1 MLDIDGE
8 MKMTNKIFKSI
19 FCVAITVLV
28 SSLIIVSGTLYH
40 YFTTLEQQNL
50 KDELKLI
57 ANATEQLGEDYFKG
71 LSAEHYRITWIDYD
85 GTVLYDSHADETTME
100 NHLVREEVQEAF
112 AYGLGDSVRN
122 STTLMEKTI
131 YEAILLKDGTVIRV
145 SINQE
150 TIWLLLLRMTQP
162 IAIIIVASIVVSI
175 IMARYMAKKITEP
188 INNLDLDKPLEND
201 VYDEISPLI
210 RRIHSQQIE
219 ITNQI
224 ENLKNKQEEM
234 NQITNNMNEALLMLD
249 ENRRILSINPAA
261 LKLFEM
267 YEEPIGEDVLVVN
280 RKENMRSAIKEA
292 KQVGTAY
299 FHEEIN
305 GKTYQFEVNR
315 IDSDLDIKG
324 FVIIAFDVSDQ
335 VYAERNRKEFT
346 ANISH
351 ELKTPLQTIIG
362 YTELIKNEIIKP
374 ENAPTYINKIHKE
387 ATRLNQLIEDIIRL
401 SQLDEQQVPV
411 TDVVFLKRIV
421 NEVVN
426 ELKEAASLKN
436 VKLNVLR
443 NDDVCIS
450 GSEMLLYDIIY
461 NLCDNAI
468 KYNKENG
475 FVNISSFECKN
486 HVYLEV
492 EDNGIGISKE
502 HHDKIFERF
511 YRVDK
516 SHSKKSGG
524 TGLGLSIVKNAVK
537 YHQGTIDIESEIDK
551 GTKITIKFNKYIQER
566 SN

>member
-19 FCVAITVLV
+19 FSVAITVLV
-28 SSLIIVSGTLYH
+28 SSLLIVSGTLYH

-57 ANATEQLGEDYFKG
+57 ADATEQLGEDYFKG
-71 LSAEHYRITWIDYD
+71 LDADHYRITWINQN
-85 GTVLYDSHADETTME
+85 GTVLYDSHADVNVME
-100 NHLVREEVQEAF
+100 NHMIREEVKEAF
-112 AYGLGDSVRN
+112 TYGTGNSVRY
-122 STTLMEKTI
+122 SETLMEKTI
-131 YEAILLKDGTVIRV
+131 YQSILLKDGTVMRI
-145 SINQE
+145 SINQQ
-150 TIWLLLLRMTQP
+150 TIWLLLLKMTQP
-162 IAIIIVASIVVSI
+162 IAIIIVISMITSGLMAQY
-175 IMARYMAKKITEP
+175 MARKITEP

-210 RRIHSQQIE
+210 RRIYSQQRE
-219 ITNQI
+219 ITDQI
-224 ENLKNKQEEM
+224 ETLKNKQEEM

-249 ENRRILSINPAA
+249 DRGKILSINPAA

-280 RKENMRSAIKEA
+280 RKENMRNAIKEA
-292 KQVGTAY
+292 KQSGTSY
-299 FHEEIN
+299 FREEIN

-315 IDSDLDIKG
+315 IDTDLDLKG

-335 VYAERNRKEFT
+335 VNAERNRKEFT

-374 ENAPTYINKIHKE
+374 DNTPTYINKIHKE
-387 ATRLNQLIEDIIRL
+387 ANRLNQLIEDIIRL
-401 SQLDEQQVPV
+401 SQLDEQQAV
-411 TDVVFLKRIV
+411 TFNVVSLKRIA

-426 ELKEAASLKN
+426 ELEETASLKN
-436 VKLNVLR
+436 VKLNVISE
-443 NDDVCIS
+443 NDICIN
-450 GSEMLLYDIIY
+450 GSEMLLHEIIY
-461 NLCDNAI
+461 NLCENAI
-468 KYNKENG
+468 KYNKQDG
-475 FVNISSFECKN
+475 YVNVSIYEDNN

-492 EDNGIGISKE
+492 EDSGFGIEKE
-502 HHDKIFERF
+502 HHEKIFERF

-537 YHQGTIDIESEIDK
+537 YHQGTIDIESELGK
-551 GTKITIKFNKYIQER
+551 GTKITVRFNK
-566 SN
+566 